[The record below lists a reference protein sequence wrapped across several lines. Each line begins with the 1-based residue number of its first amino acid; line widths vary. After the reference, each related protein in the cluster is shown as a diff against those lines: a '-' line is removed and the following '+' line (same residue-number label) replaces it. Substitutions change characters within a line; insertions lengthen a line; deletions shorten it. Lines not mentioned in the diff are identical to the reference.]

1 MTKYY
6 SNQPDFSTEAPD
18 PAYNYFSSMSDIMDN
33 IEAAGNTVK
42 SEGVEDLYTQK
53 GEAALGVKKDSSI
66 FDKSIQRIYNMLN
79 SAKKVHSDIMQ
90 NIDNKFTRGMDDAFK
105 SLNNVNGDKKPY
117 ESKYTKK
124 DTIKYKQEAGP
135 NGFEQ
140 RAYNDPQPYKLHE
153 LLDGKASPIEAAKDV
168 YETRLQAAKAYLAQ
182 KDKLTDKEIKNLEG
196 KSAEDIVEAY
206 FPSQIPDY
214 QGLKA
219 SRFQE
224 ENKDTLQKVDIG
236 LKALAFLAAAGGV
249 IFAPFTSGASL
260 TLTYASGAYL
270 FADNAYSAWTGQTMI
285 TGDRLSTEDRVWAG
299 IDAATTLASM
309 GSLAYLTKFGTSG
322 PNLLKNLATLGKY
335 ADDANDVSKVFYAA
349 ATDQDPSSA
358 IQNLVIGQVASFGV
372 GKASNYFGGK
382 FSRGGTPDLDVDLPG
397 AKASHLDVP
406 LQSKQIPKLDPA
418 NVRLSSRPDLHLKAS
433 PADTTLAKLKPH
445 PTVSVD
451 VPKVKQVSGDSATK
465 AIGGVKPSDVDVPK
479 VKNNISEPNFANY
492 KEFSTKK
499 IDEFKTNLN
508 DVETKITVETRN
520 AAGEIQRIQLKAVG
534 IDETGKIRIQDYTT
548 AKDGLSIKRQDILD
562 NLSKYGGTIVGE
574 GKGRFVGGTKIEPG
588 TRIEVISQ
596 KTSDI
601 SIEHV
606 SPEIKKATFAKFD
619 ELASQEYRWNT
630 AEKQA
635 SFKET
640 FDMYAER
647 AVREGAVPNKETFY
661 KMYEARQYN
670 YPEAYKEAIKQPYL
684 EGGASSVVN
693 GISIKNYAF
702 GEYGSSVGRVTQDGI
717 GQGNFTTSIV
727 EDSALLYDKNGAL
740 KSGHEIATVK
750 GVGDDTYDTG
760 MFQYEY
766 SPELVKNMDKKGW
779 IQFPNGDTPGSSSLN
794 IPGAKTWAGSN
805 INMSESELLMPS
817 IDMKGHSYDDF
828 LSAIE
833 HQGYYEIKN
842 PRVYKPGTDK
852 IEQVEGIFRI
862 NQWSN

>member
-562 NLSKYGGTIVGE
+562 NLSKYDDTSVGE
-574 GKGRFVGGTKIEPG
+574 GKGRFTGGTKIEPG
-588 TRIEVISQ
+588 TRIEIISQ

-619 ELASQEYRWNT
+619 ELASREIDWNT

-635 SFKET
+635 SFKDT

-647 AVREGAVPNKETFY
+647 AVKEGAVPNKETFY
-661 KMYEARQYN
+661 KMYEARQYD
-670 YPEAYKEAIKQPYL
+670 YPDVYKEAIKQPYL
-684 EGGASSVVN
+684 EGGASSIVN
-693 GISIKNYAF
+693 GNSVKNFAF
-702 GEYGSSVGRVTQDGI
+702 SEKGSSIGRTDNGI
-717 GQGNFTTSIV
+717 GQGNFTTSTM
-727 EDSALLYDKNGAL
+727 EDSVLLYDEDGVL
-740 KSGHEIATVK
+740 KSGPDIATVK
-750 GVGDDTYDTG
+750 GVGDDTYSTG
-760 MFQYEY
+760 MYQYEY
-766 SPELVKNMDKKGW
+766 TPELVRNMNNQDL
-779 IQFPNGDTPGSSSLN
+779 IRFANGVTPGSSSLN

-805 INMSESELLMPS
+805 IHMSESELLMPT
-817 IDMKGHSYDDF
+817 IDTRGHSYDDF
-828 LSAIE
+828 LSAIKR
-833 HQGYYEIKN
+833 QGYYEIKN
-842 PRVYKPGTDK
+842 PQVYKPGTNE
-852 IEQVEGIFRI
+852 IVSVEGIFRI

>member
-1 MTKYY
+1 M
-6 SNQPDFSTEAPD
+6 
-18 PAYNYFSSMSDIMDN
+18 
-33 IEAAGNTVK
+33 
-42 SEGVEDLYTQK
+42 
-53 GEAALGVKKDSSI
+53 
-66 FDKSIQRIYNMLN
+66 
-79 SAKKVHSDIMQ
+79 
-90 NIDNKFTRGMDDAFK
+90 
-105 SLNNVNGDKKPY
+105 
-117 ESKYTKK
+117 
-124 DTIKYKQEAGP
+124 
-135 NGFEQ
+135 
-140 RAYNDPQPYKLHE
+140 
-153 LLDGKASPIEAAKDV
+153 
-168 YETRLQAAKAYLAQ
+168 
-182 KDKLTDKEIKNLEG
+182 
-196 KSAEDIVEAY
+196 
-206 FPSQIPDY
+206 
-214 QGLKA
+214 
-219 SRFQE
+219 
-224 ENKDTLQKVDIG
+224 
-236 LKALAFLAAAGGV
+236 
-249 IFAPFTSGASL
+249 
-260 TLTYASGAYL
+260 
-270 FADNAYSAWTGQTMI
+270 
-285 TGDRLSTEDRVWAG
+285 
-299 IDAATTLASM
+299 
-309 GSLAYLTKFGTSG
+309 
-322 PNLLKNLATLGKY
+322 KNLATLGKY

-574 GKGRFVGGTKIEPG
+574 GKGRFTGGTKIEPG
-588 TRIEVISQ
+588 TRIEIISQ

-619 ELASQEYRWNT
+619 ELASREIDWNT

-635 SFKET
+635 SFKDT

-647 AVREGAVPNKETFY
+647 AVKEGAVPNKETFY
-661 KMYEARQYN
+661 KMYEARQYD
-670 YPEAYKEAIKQPYL
+670 YPDVYKEAIKQPYL
-684 EGGASSVVN
+684 EGGASSIVN
-693 GISIKNYAF
+693 GNSVKNFAF
-702 GEYGSSVGRVTQDGI
+702 SEKGSSIGRTDNGI
-717 GQGNFTTSIV
+717 GQGNFTTSTM
-727 EDSALLYDKNGAL
+727 EDSVLLYDEDGVL
-740 KSGHEIATVK
+740 KSGPDIATVK
-750 GVGDDTYDTG
+750 GVGDDTYSTG
-760 MFQYEY
+760 MYQYEY
-766 SPELVKNMDKKGW
+766 TPELVRNMNNQDL
-779 IQFPNGDTPGSSSLN
+779 IRFPNGDTPGSSSLN

-805 INMSESELLMPS
+805 IHMSESELLMPT
-817 IDMKGHSYDDF
+817 IDTRGHSYDDF
-828 LSAIE
+828 LSAIKR
-833 HQGYYEIKN
+833 QGYYEIKN
-842 PRVYKPGTDK
+842 PQVYKPGTNE
-852 IEQVEGIFRI
+852 IVSVEGIFRI

>member
-236 LKALAFLAAAGGV
+236 LKALAFLAAAGGI

-574 GKGRFVGGTKIEPG
+574 GKGRFTGGTKIEPG
-588 TRIEVISQ
+588 TRIEIISQ

-619 ELASQEYRWNT
+619 ELASREIDWNT

-635 SFKET
+635 SFKDT

-647 AVREGAVPNKETFY
+647 AVKEGAVPNKETFY
-661 KMYEARQYN
+661 KMYEARQYD
-670 YPEAYKEAIKQPYL
+670 YPDVYKEAIKQPYL
-684 EGGASSVVN
+684 EGGASSIVN
-693 GISIKNYAF
+693 GNSVKNFAF
-702 GEYGSSVGRVTQDGI
+702 SEKGSSIGRTDNGI
-717 GQGNFTTSIV
+717 GQGNFTTSTM
-727 EDSALLYDKNGAL
+727 EDSVLLYDEDGVL
-740 KSGHEIATVK
+740 KSGPDIATVK
-750 GVGDDTYDTG
+750 GVGDDTYSTG
-760 MFQYEY
+760 MYQYEY
-766 SPELVKNMDKKGW
+766 TPELVRNMNNQDL
-779 IQFPNGDTPGSSSLN
+779 IRFPNGDTPGSSSLN

-805 INMSESELLMPS
+805 IHMSESELLMPT
-817 IDMKGHSYDDF
+817 IDTRGHSYDDF
-828 LSAIE
+828 LSAIKR
-833 HQGYYEIKN
+833 QGYYEIKN
-842 PRVYKPGTDK
+842 PQVYKPGTNE
-852 IEQVEGIFRI
+852 IVSVEGIFRI

>member
-1 MTKYY
+1 M
-6 SNQPDFSTEAPD
+6 
-18 PAYNYFSSMSDIMDN
+18 
-33 IEAAGNTVK
+33 
-42 SEGVEDLYTQK
+42 
-53 GEAALGVKKDSSI
+53 
-66 FDKSIQRIYNMLN
+66 
-79 SAKKVHSDIMQ
+79 
-90 NIDNKFTRGMDDAFK
+90 
-105 SLNNVNGDKKPY
+105 
-117 ESKYTKK
+117 
-124 DTIKYKQEAGP
+124 
-135 NGFEQ
+135 
-140 RAYNDPQPYKLHE
+140 
-153 LLDGKASPIEAAKDV
+153 
-168 YETRLQAAKAYLAQ
+168 
-182 KDKLTDKEIKNLEG
+182 
-196 KSAEDIVEAY
+196 
-206 FPSQIPDY
+206 
-214 QGLKA
+214 KA

-508 DVETKITVETRN
+508 DVDTKITVETRN

-574 GKGRFVGGTKIEPG
+574 GKGRFTGGTKIEPG
-588 TRIEVISQ
+588 TRIEIISQ

-619 ELASQEYRWNT
+619 ELASREIDWNT

-635 SFKET
+635 SFKDT

-647 AVREGAVPNKETFY
+647 AVKEGAVPNKETFY
-661 KMYEARQYN
+661 KMYEARQYD
-670 YPEAYKEAIKQPYL
+670 YPDVYKEAIKQPYL
-684 EGGASSVVN
+684 EGGASSIVN
-693 GISIKNYAF
+693 GNSVKNFAF
-702 GEYGSSVGRVTQDGI
+702 SEKGSSIGRTDNGI
-717 GQGNFTTSIV
+717 GQGNFTTSTM
-727 EDSALLYDKNGAL
+727 EDSVLLYDEDGVL
-740 KSGHEIATVK
+740 KSGPDIATVK
-750 GVGDDTYDTG
+750 GVGDDTYSTG
-760 MFQYEY
+760 MYQYEY
-766 SPELVKNMDKKGW
+766 TPELVRNMNNQDL
-779 IQFPNGDTPGSSSLN
+779 IRFPNGDTPGSSSLN

-805 INMSESELLMPS
+805 IHMSESELLMPT
-817 IDMKGHSYDDF
+817 IDTRGHSYDDF
-828 LSAIE
+828 LSAIKR
-833 HQGYYEIKN
+833 QGYYEIKN
-842 PRVYKPGTDK
+842 PQVYKPGTNE
-852 IEQVEGIFRI
+852 IVSVEGIFRI